1 MHTRHSSPFPTS
13 FRLNVLLPFF
23 LQIALDYT
31 HIWCFFFSH
40 AFNWLFSCIYR
51 STSRYADL
59 EKPKKKKTLSAT
71 TSLVSIP
78 NTIKLSMLNS
88 GLLSFGE
95 FYRSIIS
102 IELLFVRSFLSL
114 GYFPFIMVV
123 FWHRWHLLINSY
135 TDAISW
141 WSWWANELELELIVN
156 DLLRLLLSTIFFSSV
171 PWFYQLPEA
180 FRWNMVTS
188 FSFCLAIQFN
198 DDDPSFF
205 PPKRCYWKIQSVF
218 NQPLAHI
225 NGGSSILII

>member
-40 AFNWLFSCIYR
+40 AFNWHTNWLFSCIYR

-156 DLLRLLLSTIFFSSV
+156 DLLRLLLSTIFFLRCLDSTNYRKHFDETWLPPFRFAWQSSSTMTIHHF
-171 PWFYQLPEA
+171 FYRRDVIEK
-180 FRWNMVTS
+180 FNR
-188 FSFCLAIQFN
+188 FSISHWLT
-198 DDDPSFF
+198 
-205 PPKRCYWKIQSVF
+205 
-218 NQPLAHI
+218 
-225 NGGSSILII
+225 